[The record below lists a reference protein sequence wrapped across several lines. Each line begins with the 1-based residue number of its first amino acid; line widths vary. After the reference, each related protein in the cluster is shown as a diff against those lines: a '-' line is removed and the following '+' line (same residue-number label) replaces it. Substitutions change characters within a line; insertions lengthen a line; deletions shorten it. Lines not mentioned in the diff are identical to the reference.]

1 MLDENGY
8 RRKTYD
14 EILEEMQSRARE
26 LFGEKINLTKSSPV
40 GLFIMLMAWFLSL
53 VWKDN
58 EDVYHSAHPNQA
70 TCVNLDRLLPYS
82 GITRNLAQF
91 AEGEVTLTG
100 TAGYTLEQGFQ
111 VTTPSDVFFETTHD
125 ITLDDQGEGTAR
137 VRALE
142 VGRTGNIS
150 AGEINLVVNPDA
162 NIESVINSSPTSK
175 GREKETD
182 LEVRQR
188 RDISI
193 EGLGA
198 ATVPSIRARLLEMP
212 DIRAATVIE
221 NYENETINGQP
232 PHSIQAFVLGG
243 DDQVIAETIF
253 NTKAGG
259 IRPYGQTTRQVM
271 DESGQAHTVGF
282 TRAVEVPIYSRITIS
297 KSSAFSSD
305 GADRIRRTIV
315 QFIGGEDNS
324 GALYSGLNMGDD
336 VIYSKLI
343 AKVFQV
349 EGIEDLTL
357 ELSKD
362 NTTFMQSNIA
372 VGPEEVAQ
380 TDVDYIEVTLNV

>member
-1 MLDENGY
+1 MLDEKGY

-14 EILEEMQSRARE
+14 EILDEMQSRARE
-26 LFGEKINLTKSSPV
+26 LFGEKINLSKTSPV
-40 GLFIMLMAWFLSL
+40 GLFIMLIAWFLSL

-70 TCVNLDRLLPYS
+70 TGVNLDRLLPYS

-100 TAGYTLEQGFQ
+100 TAGYTVEQGFQ
-111 VTTPSDVFFETTHD
+111 VSTPSDVFFETVQD
-125 ITLDDQGEGTAR
+125 ITLDDLGTGIAR
-137 VRALE
+137 IRALE
-142 VGRTGNIS
+142 VGRVGNVA
-150 AGEINLVVNPDA
+150 AGEINTIVNPDA
-162 NIESVINSSPTSK
+162 NVEAVINEEPTTK

-221 NYENETINGQP
+221 NYENEIVNGQP

-259 IRPYGQTTRQVM
+259 IRPYGETTRQVL
-271 DESGQAHTVGF
+271 DESGQSHTVGF
-282 TRAVEVPIYSRITIS
+282 TRAVEIPIYSRITIA
-297 KSSAFSSD
+297 KSAAFPSD

-336 VIYSKLI
+336 VIYSRLI

-349 EGIEDLTL
+349 EGVEDLTL

-362 NTTFMQSNIA
+362 NTTYVQSNIA

>member
-14 EILEEMQSRARE
+14 EILDEMQSRARE

-70 TCVNLDRLLPYS
+70 TGVNLDRLLPYS

-91 AEGEVTLTG
+91 AEGDVTLTG
-100 TAGYTLEQGFQ
+100 TAGYTVEQGFQ

-137 VRALE
+137 IRALE
-142 VGRTGNIS
+142 VGRIGNVS
-150 AGEINLVVNPDA
+150 SGEINLVVNPDA
-162 NIESVINSSPTSK
+162 NIESVVNPSPTSK

-221 NYENETINGQP
+221 NYENEVVNGQP

-259 IRPYGQTTRQVM
+259 IRPYGETTRLVM

-282 TRAVEVPIYSRITIS
+282 TRAIEIPIYSRITIS
-297 KSSAFSSD
+297 KSAAFPSD

-324 GALYSGLNMGDD
+324 GALYSGLNMGEG

-349 EGIEDLTL
+349 EGVEDLTL
-357 ELSKD
+357 EMSKD
-362 NTTFMQSNIA
+362 DTTYVQSNIA
-372 VGPEEVAQ
+372 IGPEEVAQ

>member
-26 LFGEKINLTKSSPV
+26 LFGEKINLSKTSPV
-40 GLFIMLMAWFLSL
+40 GLFIMLIAWFLSL

-70 TCVNLDRLLPYS
+70 TGVNLDRLLPYS

-100 TAGYTLEQGFQ
+100 TAGYTVEQGFQ
-111 VTTPSDVFFETTHD
+111 VATTSDVFFETVLD
-125 ITLDDQGEGTAR
+125 VTLDTTGIGVAR
-137 VRALE
+137 IRALE
-142 VGRTGNIS
+142 VGRVGNVE
-150 AGEINLVVNPDA
+150 AGEINTIVNPDA
-162 NIESVINSSPTSK
+162 NVESVINNEPTTK

-221 NYENETINGQP
+221 NYENEVVNGQP

-259 IRPYGQTTRQVM
+259 IRPYGNTTRQVT
-271 DESGQAHTVGF
+271 DESGRAHTVGF
-282 TRAVEVPIYSRITIS
+282 TRAVEIPIYSRITIT
-297 KSSAFSSD
+297 KSAAFPSD

-315 QFIGGEDNS
+315 QFIGGKDNS
-324 GALYSGLNMGDD
+324 GALYSGLNMGED

-349 EGIEDLTL
+349 EGVEDLNL

-362 NTTFMQSNIA
+362 NTTYVQSNIA
-372 VGPEEVAQ
+372 IGPEEVAQ
-380 TDVDYIEVTLNV
+380 TDVDYIGVTLNV